1 MGEEKKEKEE
11 EEKEEGGGGRKE
23 VEGGKGIC
31 METLAPVV
39 MARWDVLY
47 YCMIYVEAALG
58 KLLGAWASERLIT

>member
-1 MGEEKKEKEE
+1 MGEEKKEQEE
-11 EEKEEGGGGRKE
+11 EEKEEEGGGGRKE

-47 YCMIYVEAALG
+47 YCMI
-58 KLLGAWASERLIT
+58 